1 MASEDASAAE
11 RTLWVKREG
20 AADFAEVV
28 VGGNMS
34 VGRAKKAFVKELRM
48 EAPLDTVTVHEA
60 QDREGKVLGAALDS
74 TESVSEALPLKA
86 GKTFRLVIKATAPAL
101 SGESCARV
109 FVPGSRP
116 RAARPLVA
124 RRCLHRAT
132 SVVLLDFSVAGAGG
146 PAAAGAG
153 ASALLCPAVVLR
165 ACVATRRDAQV
176 SCDVRGGTPC
186 RRC

>member
-1 MASEDASAAE
+1 MADASAAE

-20 AADFAEVV
+20 AVDFVKV
-28 VGGNMS
+28 LT
-34 VGRAKKAFVKELRM
+34 RAVDVDDMKKVFVKELRM
-48 EAPLDTVTVHEA
+48 EAPLDTVTVHVA

-74 TESVSEALPLKA
+74 RASVAASGLESGTS
-86 GKTFRLVIKATAPAL
+86 LVIKATAPAL

-109 FVPGSRP
+109 FEPSSRP

-124 RRCLHRAT
+124 QRCLHRAT
-132 SVVLLDFSVAGAGG
+132 SVVLLDFSAAGAGG

-153 ASALLCPAVVLR
+153 ASALLCPAVVLC